1 MKKVIFAGMV
11 LAFGATNVVA
21 NCTSGSETAAS
32 VLAGK
37 SVSALGGAAETWN
50 ESHCGS
56 GASGELWKVGAGTAV
71 DPAAEIGTWSVSG
84 NDVTYN
90 YGTAATT
97 YTWTLHQVGAG
108 ARYFFC
114 NGTSLV
120 ASGTL
125 GTLGDCS
132 TPAP

>member
-56 GASGELWKVGAGTAV
+56 GTSGELWKVGAGTAV

-84 NDVTYN
+84 NDVTYD

-114 NGTSLV
+114 DGTSLV

-125 GTLGDCS
+125 GALGDCS

>member
-1 MKKVIFAGMV
+1 MKKLMFAGMV

-37 SVSALGGAAETWN
+37 SIDASSGGENWK

-56 GASGELWKVGAGTAV
+56 GTSGELWKVGAGTAV

-97 YTWTLHQVGAG
+97 YTWTLHKVGGG
-108 ARYFFC
+108 AKYFFC
-114 NGTSLV
+114 DGKSLV
-120 ASGTL
+120 ANGTL
-125 GTLGDCS
+125 GALGDCS